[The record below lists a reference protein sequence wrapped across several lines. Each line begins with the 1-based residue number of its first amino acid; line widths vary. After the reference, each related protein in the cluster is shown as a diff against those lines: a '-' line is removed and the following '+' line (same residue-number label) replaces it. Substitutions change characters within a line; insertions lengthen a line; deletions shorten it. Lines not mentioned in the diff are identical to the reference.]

1 MSRYKGFLISIE
13 GIDGA
18 GKTTHAEMLKKFFAG
33 QGMDAII
40 LKEPTQSAYGKEIV
54 VLASSHDLTPDKEL
68 RLFIEDRKLDVADRI
83 KPALEAGKTVIMDR
97 YYYSN
102 MAYQGARGLD
112 MEKIRVENE
121 AFAPVP
127 DLLLIL
133 DIDPKAGME
142 RVKKRKN
149 IVDHFENEA
158 YLEKVRNKFL
168 QMGKLPNA
176 MIIDA
181 GRPVGE
187 VQKDIEKVVE
197 ERLLRAHDRS
207 AHP

>member
-1 MSRYKGFLISIE
+1 MLRKFLAGR
-13 GIDGA
+13 GIDA
-18 GKTTHAEMLKKFFAG
+18 V
-33 QGMDAII
+33 I
-40 LKEPTQSAYGKEIV
+40 LKEPTRSEYGKEIAA
-54 VLASSHDLTPDKEL
+54 LAGSGGLTPEKEL
-68 RLFIEDRKLDVADRI
+68 RLFVEDRKLDVADNI
-83 KPALEAGKTVIMDR
+83 KPALDAGKAVIMDR

-112 MEKIRVENE
+112 MEKIGEENE

-158 YLEKVRNKFL
+158 YLEKVRNMFL
-168 QMGKLPNA
+168 RMGKLPNA
-176 MIIDA
+176 VIIDA
-181 GRPVGE
+181 DRPVEE
-187 VQKDIEKVVE
+187 VQKDIEKAVHKKLPASLE
-197 ERLLRAHDRS
+197 NIAGRWSPDTTKTE
-207 AHP
+207 

>member
-1 MSRYKGFLISIE
+1 MSEHKGFLINIE

-18 GKTTHAEMLKKFFAG
+18 GKTTHAEMLRKFLAG
-33 QGMDAII
+33 RGIDAVI
-40 LKEPTQSAYGKEIV
+40 LKEPTRGKFGQEIAM
-54 VLASSHDLTPDKEL
+54 LAGSHELTPKKEL
-68 RLFIEDRKLDVADRI
+68 RLFIEDRKLDVADHI
-83 KPALEAGKTVIMDR
+83 KPALDAGKTVIMDR

-112 MEKIRVENE
+112 MEKIREENE

-133 DIDPKAGME
+133 DIGPKAGME

-158 YLEKVRNKFL
+158 YLEKVRDKFL
-168 QMGKLPNA
+168 RMGMLPNA
-176 MIIDA
+176 VTIDA
-181 GRPVGE
+181 DRPIEE
-187 VQKDIEKVVE
+187 VQKDIEKAVD
-197 ERLLRAHDRS
+197 ERLLRARGRRTHS
-207 AHP
+207 